1 MAVLGEEVVV
11 MNKVKRWI
19 QNILERLPRVVRYCG
34 WGLLVLV
41 GTYALAVVAGLVQP
55 EEKVNALWLVI
66 AAVCVHILAFR
77 FYGRFLARKVVT
89 LDDARRTPAHTETD
103 GVNFVPTNRWVL
115 LGHHFAAIAGAGP
128 LLGPVLAAQYGFF
141 PGFLW
146 LIVGAVVAGAVQ
158 DFVILVCS
166 MRRKGCSLSR
176 LAYDAVG
183 PVTGMAAMLA
193 VLFVVTIAMAGL
205 GLAVVNALDHNPW
218 GTFTLALTVPIALLM
233 AWLGRKAQ
241 PWLIAQTTL
250 TGVVLL
256 VMAIAGGRMVAHSS
270 WATWFDV
277 GHGALVWVL
286 AGYGFVAAV
295 LPIWLLLIPRDYLSS
310 TMKVAVI
317 TLLAVGVVVIHPT
330 MQMPRFTQFV
340 AGGGPIM
347 KGPLFPFLFITIACG
362 AISGFHSLVASG
374 TTSKLID
381 RESHATLGYGAMLME
396 SLVGVIALIAASILE
411 PGDYFRINTALSS
424 IAVEAMGFPVVHIR
438 ELCRLVEQ
446 DCTNRVGGG
455 VSLAIGMASIFG
467 ALPGLNKIPG
477 LIAYWYQFAL
487 LFEALFILT
496 TIDAGT
502 RVARYLVQE
511 LGGRVYLPFGD
522 FGSMPA
528 AVIASLVVVCAW
540 GMLLYTGS
548 VANLWP
554 MFGVANQL
562 LGTVALC
569 VGTTV
574 LIRTGRARYLWVTAM
589 PMVGVAI
596 VTLSACVALI
606 RQFLGEGRWVNAALV
621 LSIALLVVVV
631 LLDAGI
637 KWSRWFDGNG
647 PPEDPP
653 AGEGRGGEPPSPG
666 RCCRTSTVSTLYSL
680 ACWICGGCCISWH
693 WHETTYVGVDES
705 LSDTVKVCRFRNYS
719 YT

>member
-1 MAVLGEEVVV
+1 MINTAAMKSWQSPPKFPVAL
-11 MNKVKRWI
+11 RSI
-19 QNILERLPRVVRYCG
+19 G
-34 WGLLVLV
+34 WGLLVLT
-41 GTYALAVVAGLVQP
+41 GTYALAMVAGVFRP

-66 AAVCVHILAFR
+66 AAVCVHVLAFR

-89 LDDARRTPAHTETD
+89 LDDAHLTPAHTETD

-128 LLGPVLAAQYGFF
+128 LLGPVLAVQYGFF

-158 DFVILVCS
+158 DFVMLVFS
-166 MRRKGCSLSR
+166 MRRNGCSLSTM
-176 LAYDAVG
+176 AYDVVG

-193 VLFVVTIAMAGL
+193 VLFVVIIAMAGL
-205 GLAVVNALDHNPW
+205 GLAVVNALEHNPW
-218 GTFTLALTVPIALLM
+218 GTSTLAMTIPIALLM
-233 AWLGRKAQ
+233 AWLGRKSR
-241 PWLIAQTTL
+241 PWSIAQTTL
-250 TGVVLL
+250 TGVLLL
-256 VMAIAGGRMVAHSS
+256 VLAIAGGRIVAHSS
-270 WATWFDV
+270 WANWFEFD
-277 GHGALVWVL
+277 HGSLVWLL

-317 TLLAVGVVVIHPT
+317 TLLAVGVVVTHPT
-330 MQMPRFTQFV
+330 MQMPRFTQFI
-340 AGGGPIM
+340 AGGGPIIQ
-347 KGPLFPFLFITIACG
+347 GPLFPFLFITIACG

-396 SLVGVIALIAASILE
+396 SVVGVIALIAASILY
-411 PGDYFRINTALSS
+411 PGDYFAINTDWLFSALEK
-424 IAVEAMGFPVVHIR
+424 IGFPVVHIE

-446 DCTNRVGGG
+446 DCINRVGGG

-467 ALPGLNKIPG
+467 ALPWFKEIPG
-477 LIAYWYQFAL
+477 LMAYWYQFAL

-511 LGGRVYLPFGD
+511 LGGRVYRPFGN
-522 FGSMPA
+522 FSSIPS
-528 AVIASLVVVCAW
+528 AVLASLAVVCAW
-540 GMLLYTGS
+540 GSLLYTGS
-548 VANLWP
+548 VSNLWP

-569 VGTTV
+569 VGTSV
-574 LIRTGRARYLWVTAM
+574 LIHVGRARYLWVTAV

-606 RQFLGEGRWVNAALV
+606 GEFFSDGHWVNAVLV
-621 LSIALLVVVV
+621 LSIALLAVVV

-637 KWSRWFDGNG
+637 KWVRWLSGNE

-653 AGEGRGGEPPSPG
+653 APGGRGGEPPSPG
-666 RCCRTSTVSTLYSL
+666 RCC
-680 ACWICGGCCISWH
+680 
-693 WHETTYVGVDES
+693 
-705 LSDTVKVCRFRNYS
+705 
-719 YT
+719 